1 MPQVGATGSRY
12 RSEHGDRRFVGS
24 EEGKRLGPED
34 LVLCSGT
41 LRRGTPFAERVSAA
55 ADAGFAGISLWGRD
69 CAAAH
74 AEGLTDSDMA
84 LMLDDHGLAVGEMD
98 PAWWWLPG
106 ASEVHIPPE
115 MDSEDVF
122 RFGETEL
129 FAMAEALGARSVNAV
144 DVFGGAWDIDAAA
157 EAFAG
162 LCGRAAEHGLL
173 VHIEWL
179 PWSKIPDLSTA
190 LAVVRLADRP
200 NGGLNVDA
208 WHLVRSGTGIDE
220 LRAVPGRLI
229 MGIQL
234 NDGPM
239 EPEPNLVEAT
249 LHQRALPGEGDF
261 DLDGIVRALSDTG
274 TAAPIGVEVFSDDL
288 HTRPAHQA
296 AEEAAMTTRSVV
308 ARAR

>member
-1 MPQVGATGSRY
+1 
-12 RSEHGDRRFVGS
+12 
-24 EEGKRLGPED
+24 LGPND

-41 LRRGTPFAERVSAA
+41 LRRGIPFADRLSAA
-55 ADAGFAGISLWGRD
+55 AAAGFAGISLWGRD
-69 CAAAH
+69 HAAAV

-84 LMLDDHGLAVGEMD
+84 LMLADHGLAVGEVD

-115 MDSEDVF
+115 LDSEDVF

-129 FAMAEALGARSVNAV
+129 LAMAETLGARSVNAV
-144 DVFGGAWDIDAAA
+144 DVFGGDWDIDAAA

-162 LCGRAAEHGLL
+162 LCDRAAEHGLL

-190 LAVVRLADRP
+190 LAVVQLADRP
-200 NGGLNVDA
+200 NGGLNIDA
-208 WHLVRSGTGIDE
+208 WHLVRSGTEIDE

-229 MGIQL
+229 LGIQL
-234 NDGPM
+234 DDGPI

-249 LHQRALPGEGDF
+249 LHQRALPGEGEF
-261 DLDGIVRALSDTG
+261 DLAGIVAALSDTG
-274 TAAPIGVEVFSDDL
+274 TAAPIGVEVFSDAL
-288 HTRPAHQA
+288 HALPAHQA
-296 AEEAAMTTRSVV
+296 AERAATATRAVM
-308 ARAR
+308 ARGR